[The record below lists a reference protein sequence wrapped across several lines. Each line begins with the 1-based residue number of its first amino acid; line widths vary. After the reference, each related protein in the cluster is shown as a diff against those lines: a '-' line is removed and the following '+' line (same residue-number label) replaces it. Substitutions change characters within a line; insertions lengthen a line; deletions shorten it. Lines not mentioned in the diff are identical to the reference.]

1 MLFSATANKKQGQ
14 KAKLKQ
20 ETKQTIKTT
29 TTTNRENEDAQKQ
42 KIRKENQ
49 QINRLI
55 MER

>member
-29 TTTNRENEDAQKQ
+29 TTTNRQNEDAQKKTIGNEQ
-42 KIRKENQ
+42 NKNKK
-49 QINRLI
+49 
-55 MER
+55 